1 MVILKWQDRN
11 ESLVRWKEQGLFS
24 FSNVTCHGA
33 QALTSKSMA
42 HISTSSPSKSNLGDR
57 TNVSRIVFGSGLHH
71 VINVIMAML
80 KLQSLGWINY
90 YYKDCLFTVRKI
102 MSMTFCK
109 NVKDQSSDIL
119 SLFTFSHVVLISY
132 DLFLSQYK
140 ENLGRIVLLSHFHTI
155 TMQNIKEH
163 KSTTKV

>member
-1 MVILKWQDRN
+1 MVILKWQDSN

-42 HISTSSPSKSNLGDR
+42 HISISSPRKSNLGDR
-57 TNVSRIVFGSGLHH
+57 INVSRIVFGSGLHH

-80 KLQSLGWINY
+80 KLQSLGWIND

-102 MSMTFCK
+102 MS
-109 NVKDQSSDIL
+109 KDD
-119 SLFTFSHVVLISY
+119 
-132 DLFLSQYK
+132 FLQKRQRPIFWYFV
-140 ENLGRIVLLSHFHTI
+140 IIHFLLSSF
-155 TMQNIKEH
+155 NII
-163 KSTTKV
+163 